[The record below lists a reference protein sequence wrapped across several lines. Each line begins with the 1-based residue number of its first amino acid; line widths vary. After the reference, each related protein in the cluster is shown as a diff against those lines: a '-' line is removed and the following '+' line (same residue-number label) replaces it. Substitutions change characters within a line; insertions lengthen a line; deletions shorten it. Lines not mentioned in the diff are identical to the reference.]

1 MNGLPDLRDW
11 LTAHGFRVTT
21 NSLGLPGNACDW
33 YAYRR
38 SGIPARSCEC
48 NDRQHMQLVVRPY
61 INIDRPEWSSVEV
74 DVTGEAGGVW
84 FKLQAYSLTVD
95 DLRAKLPAIEAA
107 LMAAWNAIPTGQQTQ
122 GEAL

>member
-21 NSLGLPGNACDW
+21 NSLCLPGNASDW

-38 SGIPARSCEC
+38 SAIPARSCEC
-48 NDRQHMQLVVRPY
+48 NDRQTMQLVVRPY
-61 INIDRPEWSSVEV
+61 INIDIPEWSSVEV

-84 FKLQAYSLTVD
+84 YKLQAYSLNPD
-95 DLRAKLPAIEAA
+95 ELREKLPAIEDA
-107 LMAAWNAIPTGQQTQ
+107 LMAAWNAIPAEKQTQ
-122 GEAL
+122 GELL

>member
-1 MNGLPDLRDW
+1 VKGLADLREW
-11 LTAHGFRVTT
+11 LTGQGFRATSD
-21 NSLGLPGNACDW
+21 SLGSRDNACDW

-38 SGIPARSCEC
+38 STIPARPCEC
-48 NDRQHMQLVVRPY
+48 NDKPNMQLVVRPY